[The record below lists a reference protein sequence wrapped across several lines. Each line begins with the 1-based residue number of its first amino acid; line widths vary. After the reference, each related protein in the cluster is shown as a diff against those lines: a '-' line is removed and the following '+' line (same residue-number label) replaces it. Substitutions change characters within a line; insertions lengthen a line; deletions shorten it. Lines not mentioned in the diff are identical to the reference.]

1 MTDTTALAI
10 PAASAITRLE
20 NVAEIRSTWLD
31 TKRAELDQAEQAAG
45 ALERLYGADATRV
58 KTAAKRVGFLRRVLA
73 ALERGMVPIPRFSGR
88 RLTTLDELPVSAIVA
103 LDAAGV
109 TKVFD
114 EILFVQGEFGETRRG
129 QRRRQQRDPL
139 LVGVVRTTGTQ
150 IPESERGGW
159 GPTHLPG
166 REEHFLIAWWRPEDE
181 RDEVMF

>member
-1 MTDTTALAI
+1 MTDTTGLAI

-20 NVAEIRSTWLD
+20 DVAQIRSTWLD
-31 TKRAELDQAEQAAG
+31 SKRQELIQAEQAAG
-45 ALERLYGADATRV
+45 ALERLYGADSTRV
-58 KTAAKRVGFLRRVLA
+58 KTAVKRVGFLRRVLA
-73 ALERGMVPIPRFSGR
+73 ALERGMVPIPRFSAS

-103 LDAAGV
+103 LDAAGA

-114 EILFVQGEFGETRRG
+114 EVLFVQGDVGETRRG
-129 QRRRQQRDPL
+129 RRRRAQRDPL
-139 LVGVVRTTGTQ
+139 LVGVVRMTGTQ
-150 IPESERGGW
+150 IPEGERNGW